1 MFIRDSKRFNIYASA
16 TIDGVTYPNFLSPEL
31 RGQLGITEIA
41 DPAPPEDYSEETYY
55 RTEQDDAPYVVF
67 TKKSAEQLKQ
77 QEDAKS
83 LTAAKQYLLDTD
95 YKMLPD
101 YIVKPDGEPLV
112 DIIAKRADARTLVRE
127 LETELQELLK

>member
-41 DPAPPEDYSEETYY
+41 DPAPPADYSDETYY
-55 RTEQDDAPYVVF
+55 RTEQDGSPYVVY
-67 TKKSAEQLKQ
+67 TKKSAEQIKQ
-77 QEDAKS
+77 QEDAK
-83 LTAAKQYLLDTD
+83 AVQVAKQYLADTD

-101 YIVKPDGEPLV
+101 YTVKPDGEPLT
-112 DIIAKRADARTLVRE
+112 DIITKRAAARELVRE
-127 LETELQELLK
+127 LEADEVVI